1 MIILDTNVVS
11 EPLKL
16 QPDAK
21 IVDWLNSQDPESLF
35 LTTITLAEL
44 LAGIETMPT
53 GRRKTELG
61 HSLLGR
67 MLPLFEGRVLT
78 FDSSAA
84 QAFARV
90 NADAHASG
98 NPISFADG
106 AIAAIAAAHG
116 FQVATRNTKDFK
128 GTGIGILN
136 PWK

>member
-11 EPLKL
+11 EPLKP
-16 QPDAK
+16 QPDEK
-21 IVDWLNSQDPESLF
+21 VLEWLDAQDPESLF

-61 HSLLGR
+61 QSLLGR
-67 MLPLFEGRVLT
+67 ILPLFEGRILP
-78 FDSSAA
+78 FDSKSA
-84 QAFARV
+84 QSFARI
-90 NADAHASG
+90 NADAQSAG

-106 AIAAIAAAHG
+106 AIAAIAAANG

-128 GTGIGILN
+128 GTGIEILN
-136 PWK
+136 PWE